1 MEGFYLSKKVLRE
14 TESFIGLSACK
25 ILTLPLTD
33 KVKLNI
39 AMSINSIAKAKRPCS
54 IYDLGN
60 KQWAIKIHHMS
71 LPSGKRFPWAL
82 PQKRPISEAIKCVP
96 CR

>member
-39 AMSINSIAKAKRPCS
+39 AMSIDSIAKARKTCS
-54 IYDLGN
+54 TGGLGN
-60 KQWAIKIHHMS
+60 KHRGLQISHRS
-71 LPSGKRFPWAL
+71 LLSGKGLFHRRIQGVFIFL
-82 PQKRPISEAIKCVP
+82 PQ
-96 CR
+96 